1 MPPEK
6 SSRSSPRSPF
16 KQPNRFRLRAQADG
30 CWTNIHGIADDYARR
45 SHPKI
50 KPWLASW
57 SRLHIYSISA
67 YSSSLN
73 QGERLLDKIT
83 DKSLRRNAFVGDRQF
98 VRRFDRFVAHRTA
111 CKFPTPR

>member
-1 MPPEK
+1 MTTPGAAPEDQK
-6 SSRSSPRSPF
+6 MAC
-16 KQPNRFRLRAQADG
+16 QLVA
-30 CWTNIHGIADDYARR
+30 
-45 SHPKI
+45 
-50 KPWLASW
+50 
-57 SRLHIYSISA
+57 LHIYSISA